1 MLKNITVSNPYNL
14 ANTATTGKID
24 TSNTIS
30 SWEFNTNLDSNSS
43 IYAQSMLDT
52 VENTLIITD
61 IPTIFTIVS
70 VETCG
75 PKLVRIKYTMA
86 NPQLNTLFESGN
98 IYISSGIFGVY
109 NSFDNFYWRNEVII
123 EVESE
128 ECINKIQPKMKFTN
142 ATQWEKKLTVEEI
155 VNMVNDP
162 FEYYKYVH
170 KIVEQYVH
178 DKPRNLCIAKHREI
192 DKLYGLE

>member
-1 MLKNITVSNPYNL
+1 MFNDEIIANSNNLVNTVINGV
-14 ANTATTGKID
+14 NTSGII
-24 TSNTIS
+24 SVGGPSTI
-30 SWEFNTNLDSNSS
+30 LDSLQSS
-43 IYAQSMLDT
+43 YIYKTDDISNAF
-52 VENTLIITD
+52 IITD
-61 IPTIFTIVS
+61 IPTIFTIVYA
-70 VETCG
+70 EICG

-86 NPQLNTLFESGN
+86 DPQLNTLSENGN
-98 IYISSGIFGVY
+98 IYISSGVFGVY
-109 NSFDNFYWRNEVII
+109 NSLDNFYWRNEVIV

-128 ECINKIQPKMKFTN
+128 KYIKKIQPEMKFTN
-142 ATQWEKKLTVEEI
+142 ATQWEKKLTIEEV

>member
-1 MLKNITVSNPYNL
+1 MFNDEIIENSNNW
-14 ANTATTGKID
+14 ANTPID
-24 TSNTIS
+24 GINTSGIIS
-30 SWEFNTNLDSNSS
+30 IGGPNTNLDSLQSS
-43 IYAQSMLDT
+43 FIYKPDDIS
-52 VENTLIITD
+52 NPFIIAD
-61 IPTIFTIVS
+61 IPTIFTIVYA
-70 VETCG
+70 ETCG

-86 NPQLNTLFESGN
+86 DPQLNTLSESGN
-98 IYISSGIFGVY
+98 IYISSGVFGVY
-109 NSFDNFYWRNEVII
+109 NSLDNFYWRNEVIV

-128 ECINKIQPKMKFTN
+128 KCIKKIQPETKFTN
-142 ATQWEKKLTVEEI
+142 ATQWEKKLTIEEV

>member
-1 MLKNITVSNPYNL
+1 MFKNITVSDPYNL
-14 ANTATTGKID
+14 TAVPEYTAN
-24 TSNTIS
+24 SV
-30 SWEFNTNLDSNSS
+30 SNSS
-43 IYAQSMLDT
+43 IYTQSMLDT
-52 VENTLIITD
+52 VENALIITD

-75 PKLVRIKYTMA
+75 PKLVRIKYTTA

-128 ECINKIQPKMKFTN
+128 ECIDKIQPKMKFTN

-155 VNMVNDP
+155 VNMVNNP

-170 KIVEQYVH
+170 KIVEQYIH
-178 DKPRNLCIAKHREI
+178 DKPRSVCIKKHQEI
-192 DKLYGLE
+192 DKLYDLN

>member
-1 MLKNITVSNPYNL
+1 MLKNTTIANASNPHNHF
-14 ANTATTGKID
+14 ISSRD
-24 TSNTIS
+24 TSSGYIS
-30 SWEFNTNLDSNSS
+30 NLYPSS
-43 IYAQSMLDT
+43 IIYQQPKDDDVPNAF
-52 VENTLIITD
+52 IIYD

-70 VETCG
+70 VKTCG
-75 PKLVRIKYTMA
+75 PKLVRIKYKV
-86 NPQLNTLFESGN
+86 NDSQLNTLSKSGN

-109 NSFDNFYWRNEVII
+109 DELTNFYWRDEITI

-128 ECINKIQPKMKFTN
+128 ECIDKIQPGMKFAN

-155 VNMVNDP
+155 INMVNDP

-170 KIVEQYVH
+170 KIVEQNIC
-178 DKPRNLCIAKHREI
+178 DKPRNICIAKHQEI